1 MNTVILDDDLKS
13 RLNGLDQ
20 HLEVRDP
27 AGKLVGHFLPDALYM
42 RMLYDWAKAEFARE
56 EAEEAAK
63 GIVRKWDGT
72 NGRTTAEALAGLA
85 ALEAR
90 LRAGE

>member
-42 RMLYDWAKAEFARE
+42 RMLYDWARAEFARE

-63 GIVRKWDGT
+63 RPRRPRRASSASGT
-72 NGRTTAEALAGLA
+72 APTAERRRRRSHL
-85 ALEAR
+85 
-90 LRAGE
+90 

>member
-1 MNTVILDDDLKS
+1 MNPVILDDDLKS

-27 AGKLVGHFLPDALYM
+27 AGKLVGHFLPDALDM
-42 RMLYDWAKAEFARE
+42 RVLYDWARAEFARE

-72 NGRTTAEALAGLA
+72 NGRTTAEAIEYVKRAAAQLAG
-85 ALEAR
+85 EQ
-90 LRAGE
+90 